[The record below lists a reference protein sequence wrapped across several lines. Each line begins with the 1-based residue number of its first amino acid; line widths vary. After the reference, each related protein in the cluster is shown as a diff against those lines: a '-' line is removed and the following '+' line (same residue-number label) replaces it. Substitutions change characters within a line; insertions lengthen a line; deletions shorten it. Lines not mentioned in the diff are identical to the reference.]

1 MNSALS
7 PNRRF
12 RRNRANGI
20 VAPVSPKLG
29 FSEVGIQ
36 YQRLCSAI
44 GLSNYSAMRRE
55 SISISRRE
63 SARTY
68 PPTSLCRGAVVF
80 EKYDAESSTPRHQ
93 GIALSLLPCS
103 ATPLATGSVYGLSTC
118 STMRLECIP
127 SSCPIAGFG
136 ETRPTGQ
143 YIPTVSAKR
152 GLLFYTSRRF
162 HE

>member
-80 EKYDAESSTPRHQ
+80 NNIASENSTPRHH
-93 GIALSLLPCS
+93 GIALNLLPCS
-103 ATPLATGSVYGLSTC
+103 ATPRAKTNATGLSFC
-118 STMRLECIP
+118 SMMRRECIAISRP
-127 SSCPIAGFG
+127 TAGFG
-136 ETRPTGQ
+136 KTRPT
-143 YIPTVSAKR
+143 VMR
-152 GLLFYTSRRF
+152 FRRNRANCSPHRARF
-162 HE
+162 GEA